1 MNGNRANV
9 GKNSL
14 NNPCGSCLPSLDST
28 NSRHIFLRFLKINSS
43 LTKCM
48 TNFDV
53 IANVTAIH
61 KNNNDE
67 LINNKASR

>member
-1 MNGNRANV
+1 
-9 GKNSL
+9 
-14 NNPCGSCLPSLDST
+14 
-28 NSRHIFLRFLKINSS
+28 
-43 LTKCM
+43 M